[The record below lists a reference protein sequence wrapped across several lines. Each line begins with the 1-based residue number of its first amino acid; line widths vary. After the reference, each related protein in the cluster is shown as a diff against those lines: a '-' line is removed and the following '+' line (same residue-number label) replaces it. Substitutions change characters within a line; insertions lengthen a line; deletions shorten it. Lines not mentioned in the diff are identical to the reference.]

1 MQIIQSADEA
11 VNRRTLPPG
20 SVVAMQGSA
29 ATPREL
35 CRQMARDLS
44 IRGIA
49 LISCLPMGDIAE
61 LFSEEACSR
70 ITHRVTFNT
79 ALSRAAQN
87 NGWAQYQ
94 LMHLSDI
101 PRQMRDYLRPT
112 AALVS
117 VAGPDNA
124 GNFSLGPMVV
134 EAKAAIASVKA
145 QGGVVIA
152 ERNRKTPFIF
162 GTMVRREDIDYLLE
176 TDYELP
182 VSAAKTPDDRARR
195 IGEIITALYISDG
208 CTIQYGIGEV
218 PAAVTDGILRKGVRD
233 LGVHTELYTDAF
245 RVLMERGI
253 VTNRHTVD
261 GITIASIFQ
270 CGDQAGY
277 DWLHFNCSVASRPS
291 DYTNNALTIA
301 RQPKM
306 VAVNS
311 SMGVDLYGNIWA
323 DSVQAPLVY
332 SGVGGQADFL
342 RGARLS
348 AGGVPIIA
356 IKSTTE
362 KGASKVL
369 KSSPPGITTTA
380 VAADPV
386 VIVTEHGAMDP
397 SGLSYVERVVAIA
410 QLAAPEHREELLRF
424 VFETPAF
431 NRPRE
436 ALREGCPKGFT
447 PYERI

>member
-1 MQIIQSADEA
+1 MHVIRSAEEA
-11 VNRRTLPPG
+11 VNSRILPPG
-20 SVVAMQGSA
+20 SVIALHGSA

-35 CRQMARDLS
+35 CRQMARDTA
-44 IRGIA
+44 IRDVS
-49 LISCLPMGDIAE
+49 LISCLPMGEIQE
-61 LFSEEACSR
+61 VFSEEACAR

-79 ALSRAAQN
+79 ALSRPAQN
-87 NGWAQYQ
+87 NGWAKYQ
-94 LMHLSDI
+94 LIHLSDI
-101 PRQMRDYLRPT
+101 PRQVREYLKPT

-117 VAGPDNA
+117 VAGPDHA
-124 GNFSLGPMVV
+124 GNYSLGPMVV
-134 EAKAAIASVKA
+134 EAKAAIETVKA

-152 ERNRKTPFIF
+152 ERNRRTPFIL
-162 GTMVRREDIDYLLE
+162 GTTIREHEIDYRID

-182 VSAAKTPDDRARR
+182 VSLAKTPDDRARR
-195 IGEIITALYISDG
+195 IGDIITALFISDG
-208 CTIQYGIGEV
+208 CTLQYGIGEV

-233 LGVHTELYTDAF
+233 LGVHTELYTDSF
-245 RVLMERGI
+245 RSLMEGGV

-261 GITIASIFQ
+261 GVTIASIFQ

-306 VAVNS
+306 IAVNS
-311 SMGVDLYGNIWA
+311 AMGVDLYGNIWA
-323 DSVQAPLVY
+323 DSVQAPFVY

-348 AGGVPIIA
+348 PGGVPIIA
-356 IKSTTE
+356 IKSTTP
-362 KGASKVL
+362 KGVSKIL

-380 VAADPV
+380 IPADPV
-386 VIVTEHGAMDP
+386 VIVTEHGAMNP

-410 QLAAPEHREELLRF
+410 QLAAPEHRDGLLRYI
-424 VFETPAF
+424 FETPAF
-431 NRPRE
+431 NKPRE

-447 PYERI
+447 PYDRI

>member
-1 MQIIQSADEA
+1 MEMIRSAEEA
-11 VNRRTLPPG
+11 VNSRNLPPG
-20 SVVAMQGSA
+20 TVVALHGSA

-35 CRQMARDLS
+35 CRQLARDQS
-44 IRGIA
+44 IHDIA
-49 LISCLPMGDIAE
+49 LLCCLPMGDIAE
-61 LFSEEACSR
+61 LFSEEVCRR

-87 NGWAQYQ
+87 NGWAKYQ

-101 PRQMRDYLRPT
+101 PRQVREYIKPT
-112 AALVS
+112 AALIS

-134 EAKAAIASVKA
+134 EAKAAIATVKA

-152 ERNRKTPFIF
+152 ERNRRTPFIF
-162 GTMVRREDIDYLLE
+162 GTTVRREAIDYLLD

-182 VSAAKTPDDRARR
+182 VSVAKKPDERARR
-195 IGEIITALYISDG
+195 IGRIITARFISDG

-218 PAAVTDGILRKGVRD
+218 PAAVTDGILAKGVRD

-245 RVLMERGI
+245 RVLMERGV

-270 CGDQAGY
+270 CGDQDGY

-311 SMGVDLYGNIWA
+311 AIGVDLYGNIWA

-342 RGARLS
+342 RGSRLS
-348 AGGVPIIA
+348 PGGVPIIA

-362 KGASKVL
+362 KGQSKIL
-369 KSSPPGITTTA
+369 KSSPAGITTTA

-410 QLAAPEHREELLRF
+410 HLAAPGHREDLLRY

-447 PYERI
+447 PYDRI

>member
-101 PRQMRDYLRPT
+101 PRQMRDYLKPT

-134 EAKAAIASVKA
+134 ETKAAIASVKA

-162 GTMVRREDIDYLLE
+162 GTTVRREDIDYLLE

-182 VSAAKTPDDRARR
+182 VSAAKTPGDRARR
-195 IGEIITALYISDG
+195 IGEIITALYIRDG

-342 RGARLS
+342 RGGAPVRRRGADHRHQVHHRNRRVEGPEELAPGHHHDGRGGRPGRHRDRARGHGPLGALLRGARGRHRPVGRARAPRGS
-348 AGGVPIIA
+348 AALRLRDPGLQPAARGPARGVPQR
-356 IKSTTE
+356 
-362 KGASKVL
+362 L
-369 KSSPPGITTTA
+369 HP
-380 VAADPV
+380 
-386 VIVTEHGAMDP
+386 
-397 SGLSYVERVVAIA
+397 L
-410 QLAAPEHREELLRF
+410 
-424 VFETPAF
+424 
-431 NRPRE
+431 
-436 ALREGCPKGFT
+436 
-447 PYERI
+447 